1 MLFLTRKS
9 GIVSL
14 MRTDLSRGEKRKNYK
29 YLGRVFQEE
38 RRASRKALKRVHLA
52 YQRNTEARSAGA
64 KGVAPSNWG
73 GYGTREDKVGQSKQ
87 ASRTLRTDFLFQVEW

>member
-38 RRASRKALKRVHLA
+38 RRASRKALKSEYIWPTRGT
-52 YQRNTEARSAGA
+52 QRSQISWSKRSGTE
-64 KGVAPSNWG
+64 
-73 GYGTREDKVGQSKQ
+73 
-87 ASRTLRTDFLFQVEW
+87 

>member
-38 RRASRKALKRVHLA
+38 RRVSRKALKRVHLA
-52 YQRNTEARSAGA
+52 YQRNTKKPDQLEQKEWHRVTGVGMVPERTKWARANR
-64 KGVAPSNWG
+64 P
-73 GYGTREDKVGQSKQ
+73 RE
-87 ASRTLRTDFLFQVEW
+87 L